1 LNHATLSQLP
11 AAENP
16 LAGLARLIRQVCLLR
31 ESGDAAQAAQL
42 RNGGLADAVRDYRL
56 AHGPQAL
63 PESELQAMFA
73 AEERRVAEAAILSEL
88 LVPRLAACFPAD
100 SASGRSAP
108 LRPGAARGGIST
120 GPAPS
125 PVGPP
130 VISDLLD
137 AMLAAERNTGRAP
150 GISQRESGNTTTRK

>member
-1 LNHATLSQLP
+1 MNHATFSQLP
-11 AAENP
+11 VAENP
-16 LAGLARLIRQVCLLR
+16 LAGLTRLIRQVCLLR
-31 ESGDAAQAAQL
+31 ENGDTVQAAKL
-42 RNGGLADAVRDYRL
+42 HNGALADAVRDCRL

-100 SASGRSAP
+100 PVSVRSAP
-108 LRPGAARGGIST
+108 LRPGAARGEVST
-120 GPAPS
+120 EPPPS
-125 PVGPP
+125 PAGPP

-150 GISQRESGNTTTRK
+150 GISQRESRNTTTRK